1 MGTTEHLERF
11 FDAIAQLSFWRRVFG
26 WGRIRSLS
34 YEAFKEF
41 ALLKDALATQ
51 RDELDQTVAQ
61 LSVNENELENAR
73 NQQRFFEKERTEA
86 QMLAD
91 HLRSTIAAQSQD
103 VTLLRER
110 EVQREAEL
118 QSAVTSLRSIQ
129 DQIAAERNAEYEA
142 RDAEARER
150 MERMRNTWRDHEQHV
165 RERLKLV
172 CQRLTVQYIDVV
184 PFRGSPDNTVLVADE
199 YVVFDAKSPA
209 NDDLRNFPTYIKGQA
224 EAARK
229 YAKEERVRR
238 DVYFVVP
245 SNTLPAL
252 QTFVYNFQ
260 DHNVYVIAVDALEP
274 ILLSLRRIQDYEFA
288 EHLSPEERE
297 NIVRIIA
304 RFMHMTKR
312 RIQVDAF
319 FSRQFL
325 DALSVTES
333 ELQDDLLTEVH
344 ESERTLKLNPPQDQR
359 SKLITREELQDRQE
373 RIERE
378 IEARGLFSVHA
389 TAGTIPEM
397 KTTEE
402 KSGEKRR

>member
-1 MGTTEHLERF
+1 M
-11 FDAIAQLSFWRRVFG
+11 
-26 WGRIRSLS
+26 
-34 YEAFKEF
+34 
-41 ALLKDALATQ
+41 
-51 RDELDQTVAQ
+51 
-61 LSVNENELENAR
+61 
-73 NQQRFFEKERTEA
+73 
-86 QMLAD
+86 
-91 HLRSTIAAQSQD
+91 
-103 VTLLRER
+103 LRER
-110 EVQREAEL
+110 EVQRESEL

-150 MERMRNTWRDHEQHV
+150 MERMRNTWRDHEQYV
-165 RERLKLV
+165 RERLKLI
-172 CQRLTVQYIDVV
+172 CQRHTVQYIDAV
-184 PFRGSPDNTVLVADE
+184 PFRGSPDNTILVADE

-229 YAKEERVRR
+229 YAKEERVHR
-238 DVYFVVP
+238 DIFLVVP

-260 DHNVYVIAVDALEP
+260 DHNVYVIAVDAIEP
-274 ILLSLRRIQDYEFA
+274 IILSLRRIQDYEFA

-333 ELQDDLLTEVH
+333 ELQDELLTEVH

-359 SKLITREELQDRQE
+359 SKLITRDELQDRQD
-373 RIERE
+373 RLERE
-378 IEARGLFSVHA
+378 IEARGLFSVHTA
-389 TAGTIPEM
+389 AGTIPEM
-397 KTTEE
+397 KTTDE
-402 KSGEKRR
+402 KSAEKRR